1 MLPEKTSRRRI
12 GNLHK
17 DDWIIFLDWA
27 KREDWRVPAQEV
39 QLYQGPLSDSAFVLR
54 EGRQPLGFVTIAR
67 HERSGWIGNLIVHP
81 LHRRQGIGMQLLEHA
96 MQTLGERGAKTLWL
110 TASRAGQP
118 LYNRY
123 GFTQVDTIERWVHS
137 GPFGMTIENIPADN
151 HDLLFRQDAEA
162 WGESRFWL
170 LAHLSQKG
178 RILSSGQTTALL
190 QEGPSRHLLGPWLT
204 AENCPR
210 ENRLVLSQ
218 VMSLANRNTEIV
230 IDMIGSSPV
239 KALVSA
245 AGFGKVGETGLMAR
259 GPRTGF
265 RKEKLVALAS
275 LGSMG

>member
-1 MLPEKTSRRRI
+1 MLPEKNSRRMI
-12 GNLHK
+12 GNLQK

-27 KREDWRVPAQEV
+27 KKENWHIPKQEL

-81 LHRRQGIGMQLLEHA
+81 LYRRQGLGKQLLEHA
-96 MQTLGERGAKTLWL
+96 LQTLGERGARTFWL
-110 TASRAGQP
+110 TASRAGQS

-123 GFTQVDTIERWVHS
+123 GFAQVDKIERWTHS
-137 GPFGMTIENIPADN
+137 GPFGMTIENIPTEN
-151 HDLLFRQDAEA
+151 HDMLFRQDAEA

-178 RILSSGQTTALL
+178 RILSSGQTVALL
-190 QEGPSRHLLGPWLT
+190 QEGSSRHMVGPWLT

-210 ENRLVLSQ
+210 ENRLVLNQLMALVSRDSE
-218 VMSLANRNTEIV
+218 VV
-230 IDMIGSSPV
+230 IDILGSSPV
-239 KALVSA
+239 KTLIAA
-245 AGFGKVGETGLMAR
+245 AGFGKAGETGLMAR